1 MSDQERCASCGLPI
15 YRGMSAHATER
26 DCIAALRHSFEG
38 AAEDL
43 EAIRRDRAATKKRLS
58 EVLKADQANITELH
72 RADAL
77 IGSLTERATAAENRA
92 AKAEGLLAARASAN
106 VLSAD
111 ATSAGKDLLN
121 AVEAL
126 VDTVSSAHKR
136 SEGLLT
142 DEEVRVFCLW
152 ETDSEIS
159 SWRAGWRVRI
169 LVGAYERPEGPD
181 CGVGE
186 TQNERVAWLRGWACA
201 DAVCRLMTA
210 GGGAGGRYIHRLLE
224 MLETN
229 EKHATAEMVS
239 AAKRVVAE
247 MSSSDA
253 RRAFFDAMT
262 EGWCTHCGGP
272 SIGLLGCRCWDD
284 S

>member
-1 MSDQERCASCGLPI
+1 MSEQERCASCGLPI
-15 YRGMSAHATER
+15 YRGMPAHATER
-26 DCIAALRHSFEG
+26 DCITALRHSFEG
-38 AAEDL
+38 ATEDL
-43 EAIRRDRAATKKRLS
+43 AALGRERVATNKRLS

-77 IGSLTERATAAENRA
+77 IGSLTERAT
-92 AKAEGLLAARASAN
+92 KAEREAALLTDGLRKVCAAAN
-106 VLSAD
+106 VFAAD
-111 ATSAGKDLLN
+111 VEPDGKDLLN
-121 AVEAL
+121 AVESL

-136 SEGLLT
+136 GDSLLT

-152 ETDSEIS
+152 ETDPEIS

-169 LVGAYERPEGPD
+169 LAGAYERPEEPD
-181 CGVGE
+181 YGVGE
-186 TQNERVAWLRGWACA
+186 TQNERVAWQRGWASA
-201 DAVCRLMTA
+201 DAVCRLMCSGDGTVKA
-210 GGGAGGRYIHRLLE
+210 ANADLLE
-224 MLETN
+224 T
-229 EKHATAEMVS
+229 V
-239 AAKRVVAE
+239 AKRVVAE

-272 SIGLLGCRCWDD
+272 STGPLGCRCWDD